1 MGTWKRLLSVVGV
14 IAVIG
19 TVLEYLALPALF
31 VVIGLLNGFG
41 WQYYAWTIGGYAV
54 LVVLA
59 ELIGALIGTLMGRAF
74 ELRLLR
80 KLRKR
85 NPTEDI

>member
-54 LVVLA
+54 LVVLPKP
-59 ELIGALIGTLMGRAF
+59 LHR
-74 ELRLLR
+74 RS
-80 KLRKR
+80 
-85 NPTEDI
+85 